1 MKIVE
6 HFILKKKLLGGYKVA
21 YKCPHCFE
29 PLTSQES
36 EIIDEE
42 ECPECGGVFRVA
54 ESALT
59 TIESLKLQ
67 SGDQTNL
74 SEVAI
79 NKNSGLS
86 FDDENKTSQETEFTL
101 NFMNQVPSDE
111 VQEIESKYDGQ
122 RITAKYKIL
131 KDGSYVFV
139 GGKIGCKD
147 SKGQDTFESDS
158 CTAQWQSGLKGE
170 IVTVDIQVEIT
181 EGYWAI
187 GVFKNISDIPVSSE
201 SKQNTNRVNYSTK
214 RKSELSASSIES
226 ITALGVFLIGGLVV
240 ILCQIFLG
248 SPNNTSSSNSDKVI
262 IIESTEDKLR
272 RVYDSQGIQYDEQM
286 LREDARAVE
295 DLANE
300 FGR

>member
-101 NFMNQVPSDE
+101 NFLNQVPLDE

-201 SKQNTNRVNYSTK
+201 FK
-214 RKSELSASSIES
+214 RKTDRSSIKS
-226 ITALGVFLIGGLVV
+226 DIRSQISMNLQPLILVLMVLTLPLGIMYFVLTNPIRYDY
-240 ILCQIFLG
+240 
-248 SPNNTSSSNSDKVI
+248 SSSNSDKVI

-272 RVYDSQGIQYDEQM
+272 RAYDSQGIQYDEQM
-286 LREDARAVE
+286 LREDARAVK
-295 DLANE
+295 DLSNE